1 MKWLQ
6 YKDRHVFVAL
16 SFLNKTP
23 FFDLTHPSLK
33 AGASEWGQRWNGHG
47 GTLWTV
53 PWHGSFLMAR
63 SYGSLILSSHLKKD
77 AGMFLDFAGCW
88 GWGGPI
94 QYVPRRVNI
103 SETNLPWVTSSE
115 RCRLRMENCQTK
127 APMA

>member
-77 AGMFLDFAGCW
+77 AGKATFSSRADF
-88 GWGGPI
+88 
-94 QYVPRRVNI
+94 
-103 SETNLPWVTSSE
+103 
-115 RCRLRMENCQTK
+115 
-127 APMA
+127 